1 MERKDAEDMD
11 ESMLTFP
18 EGPYP
23 TMMTDHVKFDRI
35 NLYDFRRA
43 LP

>member
-1 MERKDAEDMD
+1 MD
-11 ESMLTFP
+11 EEILNLP
-18 EGPYP
+18 DGPY
-23 TMMTDHVKFDRI
+23 TEHIYDHPKFDRI